1 MTEGKIPEHVAL
13 IMDGNGRWAK
23 KRNLPRVM
31 GHRAGIKTVRRV
43 IEASLELGVKYLT
56 LYTFSTENWKRP
68 KKEVN
73 ALMSLLREYLIK
85 ELKQFNKEE
94 VRLLAIGQLER
105 LPQSV
110 KEALDRAIDKTKDNS
125 RLTLTLALSYGGRS
139 EIVQA
144 SKKIAEDIKINKI
157 RPNQINE
164 ELFSKYL
171 YTHKIPDPDLL
182 IRTSNELRLSNFL
195 LWQISY
201 TELYFCHKLWPDFTK
216 RDFKRIVEDYK
227 KRERR
232 FGNI

>member
-31 GHRAGIKTVRRV
+31 GHRAGIKTVRKV

-73 ALMSLLREYLIK
+73 ALMSLLREYLTK
-85 ELKQFNKEE
+85 ELEQFNKEE

-125 RLTLTLALSYGGRS
+125 RLTLTLALSYGGRN

-216 RDFKRIVEDYK
+216 RDFKRIIEDYK

>member
-31 GHRAGIKTVRRV
+31 GHRAGIKTVRKV

-73 ALMSLLREYLIK
+73 ALMSLLREYLTK
-85 ELKQFNKEE
+85 ELEQFNKEE

-125 RLTLTLALSYGGRS
+125 RLTLTLALSYGGRN

-157 RPNQINE
+157 RPDQINE

-201 TELYFCHKLWPDFTK
+201 TELYFCHKLWPDFTE

>member
-125 RLTLTLALSYGGRS
+125 RLTLTLALSYGGRN

-157 RPNQINE
+157 RPDQINE

-201 TELYFCHKLWPDFTK
+201 TELYFCHKLWPDFTE

>member
-125 RLTLTLALSYGGRS
+125 RLTLTLALSYGGRN

-201 TELYFCHKLWPDFTK
+201 TELYFCHKLWPDFTE

>member
-1 MTEGKIPEHVAL
+1 MTEEKIPEHVAL

-110 KEALDRAIDKTKDNS
+110 KEALDRAMDKTKDNS
-125 RLTLTLALSYGGRS
+125 RLTLTLALSYGGRN

-157 RPNQINE
+157 RPDQINE

>member
-31 GHRAGIKTVRRV
+31 GHQAGIKTVRRV